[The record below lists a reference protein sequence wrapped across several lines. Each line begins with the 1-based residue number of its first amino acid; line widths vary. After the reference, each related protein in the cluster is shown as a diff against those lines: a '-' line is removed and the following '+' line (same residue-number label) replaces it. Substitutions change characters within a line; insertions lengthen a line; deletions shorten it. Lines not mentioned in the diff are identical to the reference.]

1 MANKDFKVK
10 NGIDVAT
17 PIPVSMGGTGQTS
30 TTNTLNSL
38 LPAQTGNANKVLQ
51 TDGTNT
57 TWYTVPAAYTRG
69 GTASRPASPTAGDLF
84 FNTDKKAF
92 EVWTGSAWISLIAN
106 GAVPLAPT
114 IGTVTVSGLTA
125 SVPFTGPA
133 DFGDA
138 AISTY
143 TATSN
148 PGGITGS
155 SASSPISVSG
165 LTANTSYTFTVTA
178 TNSYGTSNASSAS
191 NSITTATTP
200 GAPTSVTVSDPGT
213 DGYVLVSWTAP
224 ASNGGS
230 AITDYTVQY
239 SSNSGSS
246 WTTFS
251 DGTSTSTSATVTG
264 LTVGTAYIF
273 RVAAVNAIGT
283 GSYSTAS
290 SSFTPVA
297 HVVEAMDALQ
307 VITIGQGQNGVS
319 SITFRNIPQNY
330 THLQIRGIGRSSSNY
345 SPYDIDNILI
355 KFNGDAVSNSN
366 YSTHRLSGG
375 GSGNASSGGSSS
387 TANNHIGVV
396 PFNNALANVYG
407 PHIIDILDYTN
418 TNKYKTVRSLCGVD
432 FNGNQSGAGQ
442 QGAVAMFSSLWL
454 GSTNAITSITL
465 VPGTYQTW
473 AQYSSWALYGVKTA

>member
-10 NGIDVAT
+10 NVLDIQT
-17 PIPVSMGGTGQTS
+17 PLPVSMGGTGQTS

-38 LPAQTGNANKVLQ
+38 LPAQAGNTNKVLQ

-57 TWYTVPAAYTRG
+57 QWYTVPAAYTRG
-69 GTASRPASPTAGDLF
+69 GTASRPVSPTAGDLF

-106 GAVPLAPT
+106 GAVPLPPT
-114 IGTVTVSGLTA
+114 IGTATVSGLTA
-125 SVPFTGPA
+125 SIPFTGPT

-138 AISTY
+138 AISSY

-155 SASSPISVSG
+155 AASSPISVSG

-213 DGYVLVSWTAP
+213 DGYALVSWTAP

-230 AITDYTVQY
+230 AITDYAVQY

-264 LTVGTAYIF
+264 LTLDTAYIF
-273 RVAAVNAIGT
+273 RVAAVNAVGT

-290 SSFTPVA
+290 ASFTTTFHDPGGLVP
-297 HVVEAMDALQ
+297 LQ
-307 VITIGQGQNGVS
+307 VITVGPAGATS
-319 SITFRNIPQNY
+319 LEFTNIPNTY
-330 THLQIRGIGRSSSNY
+330 KDLQIRAFTRTNRSNNDDQLKVS
-345 SPYDIDNILI
+345 
-355 KFNGDAVSNSN
+355 FNGDTNANYTAHQVYGDGSTATAFGFSTSGLNGQFGAIATGAQSQNNLFGASVMDVLDYSNSN
-366 YSTHRLSGG
+366 KYKNVKTIAGIEWNGG
-375 GSGNASSGGSSS
+375 GYA
-387 TANNHIGVV
+387 
-396 PFNNALANVYG
+396 
-407 PHIIDILDYTN
+407 ILNSFLWIN
-418 TNKYKTVRSLCGVD
+418 TSP
-432 FNGNQSGAGQ
+432 
-442 QGAVAMFSSLWL
+442 
-454 GSTNAITSITL
+454 ITSIRF
-465 VPGTYQTW
+465 VPANGTSIS
-473 AQYSSWALYGVKTA
+473 QYSSIALYGVKAAS

>member
-10 NGIDVAT
+10 NGIDIQT
-17 PIPVSMGGTGQTS
+17 PLPVSMGGTGQTS

-38 LPAQTGNANKVLQ
+38 LPAQAGNANKVLQ

-57 TWYTVPAAYTRG
+57 TWYTLPSAYTRG
-69 GTASRPASPTAGDLF
+69 GTAARPGSPTAGDLH

-92 EVWTGSAWISLIAN
+92 EVWTGDAWVSVAVN

-125 SVPFTGPA
+125 SVPFTGPT

-148 PGGITGS
+148 PGAIT
-155 SASSPISVSG
+155 ASNATSPISVSG

-191 NSITTATTP
+191 NSITTANVP
-200 GAPTSVTVSDPGT
+200 GAPTSVTVTDPGT
-213 DGYVLVSWTAP
+213 DGYATVSWTAP

-230 AITDYTVQY
+230 AITDYIVQY
-239 SSNSGSS
+239 SSNSGST

-251 DGTSTSTSATVTG
+251 DGTSTSTSAIVTG
-264 LTVGTAYIF
+264 LTLDTAYIF
-273 RVAAVNAIGT
+273 RVAAVNVIGT

-297 HVVEAMDALQ
+297 HDSGVLYPLQ
-307 VITIGQGQNGVS
+307 VITVGAAGAS
-319 SITFRNIPQNY
+319 SVTFTNIPSTY
-330 THLQIRGIGRSSSNY
+330 KHLQIRALYFCTNTNN
-345 SPYDIDNILI
+345 PY
-355 KFNGDAVSNSN
+355 FRV
-366 YSTHRLSGG
+366 
-375 GSGNASSGGSSS
+375 GGSSIDTAGNYSWHHLYGDGSSILNNGAGSQSFTYFGYSQNATYGNTAVIDVLDYASANKNKTFRILAGQDNNGGGEVALWSGAWYNSS
-387 TANNHIGVV
+387 TAIQRISFIPG
-396 PFNNALANVYG
+396 
-407 PHIIDILDYTN
+407 
-418 TNKYKTVRSLCGVD
+418 
-432 FNGNQSGAGQ
+432 SGT
-442 QGAVAMFSSLWL
+442 FS
-454 GSTNAITSITL
+454 
-465 VPGTYQTW
+465 
-473 AQYSSWALYGVKTA
+473 QYSQFALYGVKSA

>member
-10 NGIDVAT
+10 NGLDIQT
-17 PIPVSMGGTGQTS
+17 PLPVSMGGTGQTS

-38 LPAQTGNANKVLQ
+38 LPPQSGNTNKVLQ

-57 TWYTVPAAYTRG
+57 QWYTVPAAYTRG

-106 GAVPLAPT
+106 GAVPLPPT
-114 IGTVTVSGLTA
+114 IGTATVSGLTA
-125 SVPFTGPA
+125 SVPFTGPT
-133 DFGDA
+133 DFGDS
-138 AISTY
+138 AITSY

-148 PGGITGS
+148 PGGITAS
-155 SASSPISVSG
+155 NASSPISVSG

-200 GAPTSVTVSDPGT
+200 GAPTSVIAVDTGIN
-213 DGYVLVSWTAP
+213 GEALISWTAP

-230 AITDYTVQY
+230 AITDYAVQY

-264 LTVGTAYIF
+264 LTIDTAYVF
-273 RVAAVNAIGT
+273 RVAAVNIIGT

-290 SSFTPVA
+290 SSYTPVA
-297 HVVEAMDALQ
+297 NEIESMDPLQ
-307 VITIGQGQNGVS
+307 IVTVGSTGTS
-319 SITFRNIPQNY
+319 SITFSNIPNTY
-330 THLQIRGIGRSSSNY
+330 KHLQIRMLTKSDAGGTTGNDNIYIRYNSDTGSNY
-345 SPYDIDNILI
+345 SWHYLAGSGSAAS
-355 KFNGDAVSNSN
+355 NGGSPNSSWLLSGKLGNSN
-366 YSTHRLSGG
+366 V
-375 GSGNASSGGSSS
+375 
-387 TANNHIGVV
+387 ANIFGVSIV
-396 PFNNALANVYG
+396 
-407 PHIIDILDYTN
+407 DILDYSN
-418 TNKYKTVRSLCGVD
+418 TNKYKTQKALSGIELNGVQ
-432 FNGNQSGAGQ
+432 NSN
-442 QGAVAMFSSLWL
+442 MYFSS
-454 GSTNAITSITL
+454 GSWRNNNAITSITIINGD
-465 VPGTYQTW
+465 VTNWVQNS
-473 AQYSSWALYGVKTA
+473 QFALYGIKSL

>member
-10 NGIDVAT
+10 NGIDIQT
-17 PIPVSMGGTGQTS
+17 PLPVSMGGTGQTS

-38 LPAQTGNANKVLQ
+38 LPAQAGNANKVLQ

-57 TWYTVPAAYTRG
+57 TWYTLPSAYTRG
-69 GTASRPASPTAGDLF
+69 GTAARPGSPTAGDLH

-92 EVWTGSAWISLIAN
+92 EVWTGNAWVSVAVN

-125 SVPFTGPA
+125 SVPFTGPT

-148 PGGITGS
+148 PGGIT
-155 SASSPISVSG
+155 ASNATSPISVSG

-178 TNSYGTSNASSAS
+178 TNSFGVSNPSAAS

-200 GAPTSVTVSDPGT
+200 GAPTSVTVTDPGT
-213 DGYVLVSWTAP
+213 DGYAAVSWTAP

-230 AITDYTVQY
+230 AITDYVIQY

-264 LTVGTAYIF
+264 LTIGTAYVF
-273 RVAAVNAIGT
+273 RVAAVNVVGT

-290 SSFTPVA
+290 DSFTPIVHDNGA
-297 HVVEAMDALQ
+297 LVPLQ
-307 VITIGQGQNGVS
+307 VITVPSAGTS
-319 SITFRNIPQNY
+319 SISFINIPNTY
-330 THLQIRGIGRSSSNY
+330 SHLQIRASILSSAAGDYKMRFNNNSTNTDY
-345 SPYDIDNILI
+345 YRHLVYGDGAGTAPAANAQDGFINLGYVDNIS
-355 KFNGDAVSNSN
+355 GSVS
-366 YSTHRLSGG
+366 
-375 GSGNASSGGSSS
+375 A
-387 TANNHIGVV
+387 ACI
-396 PFNNALANVYG
+396 A
-407 PHIIDILDYTN
+407 DIFDYTN
-418 TNKYKTVRSLCGVD
+418 TDKLKTVRTLNGIDRNGAGFVSLY
-432 FNGNQSGAGQ
+432 SGAW
-442 QGAVAMFSSLWL
+442 FK
-454 GSTNAITSITL
+454 TDTITSIQIT
-465 VPGTYQTW
+465 PGSGNFN
-473 AQYSSWALYGVKTA
+473 QYSKFALYGIKSA

>member
-10 NGIDVAT
+10 NGIDIQS
-17 PIPVSMGGTGQTS
+17 PLPVTMGGTGQTS

-57 TWYTVPAAYTRG
+57 IWYTVPAAYTRG
-69 GTASRPASPTAGDLF
+69 GTASRPVSPTAGDLF

-106 GAVPLAPT
+106 GAVPLPPT
-114 IGTVTVSGLTA
+114 IGTATVSGLTA

-138 AISTY
+138 AITSY

-148 PGGITGS
+148 PGGITAS
-155 SASSPISVSG
+155 NASSPISVSG
-165 LTANTSYTFTVTA
+165 LSQSTSYTFTVTA

-191 NSITTATTP
+191 NSITTASVP

-213 DGYVLVSWTAP
+213 DGYALVSWTAP

-264 LTVGTAYIF
+264 LTIDTAYIF

-290 SSFTPVA
+290 ASFTPVA
-297 HVVEAMDALQ
+297 HDSGALVPLQ
-307 VITIGQGQNGVS
+307 VITVGVS
-319 SITFRNIPQNY
+319 GASSVSFTNIPNTY
-330 THLQIRGIGRSSSNY
+330 THLQIRGVSSGTRNDYRIGEAEITFNSDTGSNY
-345 SPYDIDNILI
+345 ACHDIYAD
-355 KFNGDAVSNSN
+355 
-366 YSTHRLSGG
+366 
-375 GSGNASSGGSSS
+375 GSGTPTATGLSNRSNIRIAPGTLGGNAGG
-387 TANNHIGVV
+387 TAIFGSI
-396 PFNNALANVYG
+396 
-407 PHIIDILDYTN
+407 IIDILDYKN
-418 TNKYKTVRSLCGVD
+418 TNKFKTLRSLSGVD
-432 FNGNQSGAGQ
+432 LNGTYNGIGGRIGITSG
-442 QGAVAMFSSLWL
+442 LWQN
-454 GSTNAITSITL
+454 TNAISSITITPTGAAPF
-465 VPGTYQTW
+465 VQHS
-473 AQYSSWALYGVKTA
+473 QFALYGVKSA

>member
-10 NGIDVAT
+10 NGIDIQS
-17 PIPVSMGGTGQTS
+17 PLPVTMGGTGQTS

-69 GTASRPASPTAGDLF
+69 GTASRPVSPTAGDLF

-114 IGTVTVSGLTA
+114 IGTATVSGLTA

-138 AISTY
+138 AITSY

-155 SASSPISVSG
+155 NASSPISISG

-200 GAPTSVTVSDPGT
+200 GAPTSVTASDPGT
-213 DGYVLVSWTAP
+213 DGYALVSWTAP

-230 AITDYTVQY
+230 AITDYAVQY

-251 DGTSTSTSATVTG
+251 DGTSASTSATVTG
-264 LTVGTAYIF
+264 LTIGTEYIF
-273 RVAAVNAIGT
+273 RVAATNIIGT

-290 SSFTPVA
+290 ASFTPPT
-297 HVVEAMDALQ
+297 HITVVMDPLY
-307 VITIGQGQNGVS
+307 VVTVGPNGAS
-319 SITFRNIPQNY
+319 SVTFTNIPSTY
-330 THLQIRGIGRSSSNY
+330 THLQIRGIHRNVY
-345 SPYDIDNILI
+345 SGSAGVDNI
-355 KFNGDAVSNSN
+355 FVQCNGD
-366 YSTHRLSGG
+366 
-375 GSGNASSGGSSS
+375 
-387 TANNHIGVV
+387 TANNYSAHSLDGYGTTAGSQNYNAETFGFFITQSGGTETQ
-396 PFNNALANVYG
+396 PFGAFVL
-407 PHIIDILDYTN
+407 DILDYKD
-418 TNKYKTVRSLCGVD
+418 TNKYKTIRGLAGID
-432 FNGNQSGAGQ
+432 GNGYGRI
-442 QGAVAMFSSLWL
+442 VL
-454 GSTNAITSITL
+454 GSGSWRNTNAITSL
-465 VPGTYQTW
+465 RFYSNYDLG
-473 AQYSSWALYGVKTA
+473 QYSQFALYGIKG

>member
-10 NGIDVAT
+10 NGLDIQT
-17 PIPVSMGGTGQTS
+17 PLPVSMGGTGQTS

-57 TWYTVPAAYTRG
+57 QWYTVPAAYTRG
-69 GTASRPASPTAGDLF
+69 GTASRPVSPTAGDLF

-106 GAVPLAPT
+106 GAVPLPPT
-114 IGTVTVSGLTA
+114 IGTATVSGLTA

-138 AISTY
+138 AITSY

-148 PGGITGS
+148 PGGITAS
-155 SASSPISVSG
+155 NASSPISVSG

-191 NSITTATTP
+191 NSITTANVP
-200 GAPTSVTVSDPGT
+200 GAPTSVTAVGTST
-213 DGYVLVSWTAP
+213 DGQAAVSWTAP
-224 ASNGGS
+224 VSNGGS
-230 AITDYTVQY
+230 AITDYTIQY

-264 LTVGTAYIF
+264 LTIGTAYIF

-297 HVVEAMDALQ
+297 NDTGAFHALQ
-307 VITIGQGQNGVS
+307 VITVTGSGTSQINF
-319 SITFRNIPQNY
+319 TNIPNTY
-330 THLQIRGIGRSSSNY
+330 KHLQIRAIGLLTSTGNGAYLEMQFNSDTGSNY
-345 SPYDIDNILI
+345 SDHGIT
-355 KFNGDAVSNSN
+355 GDGGSPSG
-366 YSTHRLSGG
+366 YGG
-375 GSGNASSGGSSS
+375 GNSSAINVFQR
-387 TANNHIGVV
+387 ANNMSTTQPSSCV
-396 PFNNALANVYG
+396 
-407 PHIIDILDYTN
+407 IDILDYASS
-418 TNKYKTVRSLCGVD
+418 NKFKTTKNLNGVD
-432 FNGNQSGAGQ
+432 FNGTGEITLRSAAWRN
-442 QGAVAMFSSLWL
+442 
-454 GSTNAITSITL
+454 TNAITSIRIYPAGAYTIKE
-465 VPGTYQTW
+465 GSQF
-473 AQYSSWALYGVKTA
+473 AIYGIKGA

>member
-1 MANKDFKVK
+1 MADKNFKVK
-10 NGIDVAT
+10 TGLDT
-17 PIPVSMGGTGQTS
+17 PVPLPVSMGGTGQTS

-57 TWYTVPAAYTRG
+57 QWYTVPAAYTRG

-114 IGTVTVSGLTA
+114 IGTATVSGLTA
-125 SVPFTGPA
+125 SVPFTGPT

-138 AISTY
+138 AISSY

-155 SASSPISVSG
+155 NASSPISVSG

-213 DGYVLVSWTAP
+213 DGYALVSWTAP

-264 LTVGTAYIF
+264 LTLNTAYIF
-273 RVAAVNAIGT
+273 RVAAVNIIGT

-290 SSFTPVA
+290 SSFTPIV
-297 HVVEAMDALQ
+297 HDSGGLVPLQ
-307 VITIGQGQNGVS
+307 VITVGANGASSVTFTNIPTTGYSHLQLRILGQTNRGTYGTDSFYLRFNNDNGSNYDFGYLRGDGSSPASYHSNGGQSYIEMGSTLGTTTASQYTFGASIIDIFEYSNGSKYKTLRALTGTDINGVIS
-319 SITFRNIPQNY
+319 GYGGFVYLTSG
-330 THLQIRGIGRSSSNY
+330 LW
-345 SPYDIDNILI
+345 
-355 KFNGDAVSNSN
+355 KN
-366 YSTHRLSGG
+366 YST
-375 GSGNASSGGSSS
+375 
-387 TANNHIGVV
+387 
-396 PFNNALANVYG
+396 
-407 PHIIDILDYTN
+407 
-418 TNKYKTVRSLCGVD
+418 
-432 FNGNQSGAGQ
+432 
-442 QGAVAMFSSLWL
+442 
-454 GSTNAITSITL
+454 ITSIQLTFDNT
-465 VPGTYQTW
+465 VSQNS
-473 AQYSSWALYGVKTA
+473 QFALYGVKTA

>member
-10 NGIDVAT
+10 NGIDIQT
-17 PIPVSMGGTGQTS
+17 PLPVSMGGTGQTS

-38 LPAQTGNANKVLQ
+38 LPAQGGNQNKVLQ

-57 TWYTVPAAYTRG
+57 TWYTLPSAYTRG
-69 GTASRPASPTAGDLF
+69 GTAARPGSPTAGDLH

-92 EVWTGSAWISLIAN
+92 EVWTGDAWVSVAVN
-106 GAVPLAPT
+106 GAVPLPPT

-125 SVPFTGPA
+125 SVPFTGPT

-148 PGGITGS
+148 PGGIT
-155 SASSPISVSG
+155 ASNATSPISVSG

-178 TNSYGTSNASSAS
+178 TNSFGVSNASAAS

-200 GAPTSVTVSDPGT
+200 GAPTSVTVTDPGI
-213 DGYVLVSWTAP
+213 DGYAAVSWTAP

-230 AITDYTVQY
+230 AITDYVIQY

-264 LTVGTAYIF
+264 LTIGTAYVF
-273 RVAAVNAIGT
+273 RVAAVNVVGT

-290 SSFTPVA
+290 ASFTPVA
-297 HVVEAMDALQ
+297 HDIEAMDPLQ
-307 VITIGQGQNGVS
+307 VITVGTAGAS
-319 SITFRNIPQNY
+319 SITFTNIPSTY
-330 THLQIRGIGRSSSNY
+330 AHLQLRIFWTPISSGG
-345 SPYDIDNILI
+345 DIFVYG
-355 KFNGDAVSNSN
+355 KFNGDNNAN
-366 YSTHRLSGG
+366 YSWHYLAGNGSSAYS
-375 GSGNASSGGSSS
+375 GSGINVNQGIVAGVCTGVGNSPLYVSS
-387 TANNHIGVV
+387 A
-396 PFNNALANVYG
+396 
-407 PHIIDILDYTN
+407 IIDIFDYAN
-418 TNKYKTVRSLCGVD
+418 TNKYKTVRS
-432 FNGNQSGAGQ
+432 FSGIDQ
-442 QGAVAMFSSLWL
+442 NTNHAVGGTSQLYLLSGLWSST
-454 GSTNAITSITL
+454 SVISSITIPSP
-465 VPGTYQTW
+465 VGSFNANTQF
-473 AQYSSWALYGVKTA
+473 ALYGVKSK

>member
-10 NGIDVAT
+10 NGIDIQS
-17 PIPVSMGGTGQTS
+17 PLPVSMGGTGQTS

-38 LPAQTGNANKVLQ
+38 LPSQGGNQNKVLQ

-213 DGYVLVSWTAP
+213 DGYALVSWTAP

-251 DGTSTSTSATVTG
+251 DGTSASTSATVTG
-264 LTVGTAYIF
+264 LTIGTAYIF
-273 RVAAVNAIGT
+273 RVAATNIIGT

-290 SSFTPVA
+290 DSFTPPTHITTVMDPLY
-297 HVVEAMDALQ
+297 VVT
-307 VITIGQGQNGVS
+307 VGPNGAS
-319 SITFRNIPQNY
+319 SVTFTNIPNTY
-330 THLQIRGIGRSSSNY
+330 SHLQLRILGQTNRGTYGTDSYYMRFNSDTGSNY
-345 SPYDIDNILI
+345 NHGFL
-355 KFNGDAVSNSN
+355 
-366 YSTHRLSGG
+366 R
-375 GSGNASSGGSSS
+375 GNGSSAAAYHYNGNQS
-387 TANNHIGVV
+387 LIEIGSALGTTTASLYTFGSS
-396 PFNNALANVYG
+396 
-407 PHIIDILDYTN
+407 IIDILDYSN
-418 TNKYKTVRSLCGVD
+418 TNKYKTLRALTGTD
-432 FNGNQSGAGQ
+432 INGTISESGGF
-442 QGAVAMFSSLWL
+442 VYLTSSLWM
-454 GSTNAITSITL
+454 STSAISSIQFTFDNT
-465 VPGTYQTW
+465 VQPNSQF
-473 AQYSSWALYGVKTA
+473 ALYGIKG

>member
-10 NGIDVAT
+10 NGLDIQS
-17 PIPVSMGGTGQTS
+17 PLPVSMGGTGQTS

-106 GAVPLAPT
+106 GAVPLPPT
-114 IGTVTVSGLTA
+114 IGTATVSGLTA
-125 SVPFTGPA
+125 AVPFTGPT
-133 DFGDA
+133 DFGDSA
-138 AISTY
+138 VTSY

-148 PGGITGS
+148 PGGITAS
-155 SASSPISVSG
+155 NASSPISVPG

-200 GAPTSVTVSDPGT
+200 GAPTSVTAVGT
-213 DGYVLVSWTAP
+213 GVDGQALVSWTAP

-230 AITDYTVQY
+230 AITDYAVQY

-264 LTVGTAYIF
+264 LTTGTAYIF
-273 RVAAVNAIGT
+273 RVAAVNVIGT

-290 SSFTPVA
+290 SSFTPIA
-297 HVVEAMDALQ
+297 NDPGALIPLQ
-307 VITIGQGQNGVS
+307 VITVGANGAS
-319 SITFRNIPQNY
+319 SVTFTNIPQTY
-330 THLQIRGIGRSSSNY
+330 AHLQIRINWGYSNTSNNTWLHTTFNSDSGSNY
-345 SPYDIDNILI
+345 SYHALRADGSNPFVSSGTDASFLSLGADQL
-355 KFNGDAVSNSN
+355 GDASSWGVSV
-366 YSTHRLSGG
+366 T
-375 GSGNASSGGSSS
+375 
-387 TANNHIGVV
+387 
-396 PFNNALANVYG
+396 
-407 PHIIDILDYTN
+407 DILEYSN
-418 TNKYKTVRSLCGVD
+418 TNKFKTTRSL
-432 FNGNQSGAGQ
+432 AGQ
-442 QGAVAMFSSLWL
+442 DRNVSGGIGLWSGSWRSSAAISSIRIVPSDGTFRQG
-454 GSTNAITSITL
+454 SIF
-465 VPGTYQTW
+465 
-473 AQYSSWALYGVKTA
+473 ALYGMRSA

>member
-10 NGIDVAT
+10 NGIDIQS
-17 PIPVSMGGTGQTS
+17 PLPVTMGGTGQTS

-69 GTASRPASPTAGDLF
+69 GTASRPVSPTAGDLF

-114 IGTVTVSGLTA
+114 IGTATVSGLTA

-138 AISTY
+138 AITSY

-213 DGYVLVSWTAP
+213 DGYALVSWTAP

-230 AITDYTVQY
+230 AITDYAVQY

-264 LTVGTAYIF
+264 LTIDTAYIF

-290 SSFTPVA
+290 ASFTPVA
-297 HVVEAMDALQ
+297 HDSGALVPLQ
-307 VITIGQGQNGVS
+307 VITVGANGAS
-319 SITFRNIPQNY
+319 SVTFTNIPNTY
-330 THLQIRGIGRSSSNY
+330 SHLQIRAMSRISTAQQFNDVRAQFNSDTGSNY
-345 SPYDIDNILI
+345 ARHG
-355 KFNGDAVSNSN
+355 FGGD
-366 YSTHRLSGG
+366 
-375 GSGNASSGGSSS
+375 GSQ
-387 TANNHIGVV
+387 
-396 PFNNALANVYG
+396 VYG
-407 PHIIDILDYTN
+407 YADTAQTSISAGIWQAANTAPANTFGAFILDILDYAN
-418 TNKYKTVRSLCGVD
+418 TNKNKTTRSLSGSD
-432 FNGNQSGAGQ
+432 QNGSGLFG
-442 QGAVAMFSSLWL
+442 FWSSVWL
-454 GSTNAITSITL
+454 NTSAITSIRL
-465 VPGTYQTW
+465 FNPSDNIMQHS
-473 AQYSSWALYGVKTA
+473 QFALYGIKAAS

>member
-10 NGIDVAT
+10 NGLDIQS
-17 PIPVSMGGTGQTS
+17 PLPVSMGGTGQTS

-38 LPAQTGNANKVLQ
+38 LPAQAGNTNKVLQ

-57 TWYTVPAAYTRG
+57 QWYTVPAAYTRG
-69 GTASRPASPTAGDLF
+69 GTASRPGSPTAGDLF

-106 GAVPLAPT
+106 GAVPLSPT
-114 IGTVTVSGLTA
+114 IGTATVSGLTA

-148 PGGITGS
+148 PSSITAS
-155 SASSPISVSG
+155 SATSPISVSG
-165 LTANTSYTFTVTA
+165 LSANTSYTFTVTA

-191 NSITTATTP
+191 NQITTATTP

-213 DGYVLVSWTAP
+213 DGYALVSWTAP

-264 LTVGTAYIF
+264 LTLNTAYIF
-273 RVAAVNAIGT
+273 RVAAVNAVGT
-283 GSYSTAS
+283 SSYSTES
-290 SSFTPVA
+290 SSFTPTA
-297 HVVEAMDALQ
+297 HDSGGLIPLQ
-307 VITIGQGQNGVS
+307 VITVGANGAS
-319 SITFRNIPQNY
+319 SITFTNIPNTY
-330 THLQIRGIGRSSSNY
+330 AHLQIRALIRTDRSNY
-345 SPYDIDNILI
+345 ATDNMKLQ
-355 KFNGDAVSNSN
+355 FNSATANSN
-366 YSTHRLSGG
+366 YTNHSLYGTNGSAGTSQNVQSTPTAWVSVCAA
-375 GSGNASSGGSSS
+375 GS
-387 TANNHIGVV
+387 
-396 PFNNALANVYG
+396 LANSNVFG
-407 PHIIDILDYTN
+407 TAVIDILDYAN
-418 TNKYKTVRSLCGVD
+418 TNKNKTIRGLGGVD
-432 FNGNQSGAGQ
+432 NNGDIYSQVDFGSG
-442 QGAVAMFSSLWL
+442 LYN
-454 GSTNAITSITL
+454 STSAITRIDIQPWIGPNF
-465 VPGTYQTW
+465 V
-473 AQYSSWALYGVKTA
+473 QYSQFALYGVKSV

>member
-10 NGIDVAT
+10 NGIDIQT
-17 PIPVSMGGTGQTS
+17 PLPVSMGGTGQTS

-38 LPAQTGNANKVLQ
+38 LPAQGGNQNKVLQ

-57 TWYTVPAAYTRG
+57 TWYTLPSAYTRG
-69 GTASRPASPTAGDLF
+69 GTASRPGSPTAGDLH

-92 EVWTGSAWISLIAN
+92 EVWTGDAWVSVAVN
-106 GAVPLAPT
+106 GAVPLPPT

-125 SVPFTGPA
+125 SVPFTGPT

-148 PGGITGS
+148 PGGIT
-155 SASSPISVSG
+155 ASNATSPISVSG

-178 TNSYGTSNASSAS
+178 TNSFGVSNPSAAS

-200 GAPTSVTVSDPGT
+200 GAPTSVTVTDPGT
-213 DGYVLVSWTAP
+213 DGYAAVSWTAP

-230 AITDYTVQY
+230 AITDYVIQY

-264 LTVGTAYIF
+264 LTLNTAYIF
-273 RVAAVNAIGT
+273 RVAAVNVIGT
-283 GSYSTAS
+283 GSYSTVS

-297 HVVEAMDALQ
+297 HDSGVMFPLQ
-307 VITIGQGQNGVS
+307 VITVGAAGAS
-319 SITFRNIPQNY
+319 SIDFTNIPTTGY
-330 THLQIRGIGRSSSNY
+330 SHLQVRVMSRDSRAVSTNGLSIRVGNGSIDTGNNYNTHMIRGDGSSVTRGSAGTNYNNMDFALEPGASISSS
-345 SPYDIDNILI
+345 I
-355 KFNGDAVSNSN
+355 FG
-366 YSTHRLSGG
+366 
-375 GSGNASSGGSSS
+375 AS
-387 TANNHIGVV
+387 I
-396 PFNNALANVYG
+396 FE
-407 PHIIDILDYTN
+407 ILDYAN
-418 TNKYKTVRSLCGVD
+418 TNKYKTMRSL
-432 FNGNQSGAGQ
+432 NGYDANGSGYIVFHSGLWMNTAAINTIRFTCSGSGATF
-442 QGAVAMFSSLWL
+442 A
-454 GSTNAITSITL
+454 
-465 VPGTYQTW
+465 P
-473 AQYSSWALYGVKTA
+473 YSQFALYGVKSA

>member
-10 NGIDVAT
+10 NGIDIQS
-17 PIPVSMGGTGQTS
+17 PLPVTMGGTGQTS

-69 GTASRPASPTAGDLF
+69 GTASRPVSPTAGDLF

-114 IGTVTVSGLTA
+114 IGTATVSGLTA

-138 AISTY
+138 AITSY
-143 TATSN
+143 TAIPSPTTS
-148 PGGITGS
+148 PATFS
-155 SASSPISVSG
+155 SASSPISVTG
-165 LTANTSYTFTVTA
+165 LAQSTTYTFTVTA

-191 NSITTATTP
+191 NSITTASVP

-213 DGYVLVSWTAP
+213 DGYALVSWTAP

-264 LTVGTAYIF
+264 LTLDTAYIF

-290 SSFTPVA
+290 ASFTPVA
-297 HVVEAMDALQ
+297 HDSGALIPLQ
-307 VITIGQGQNGVS
+307 VVTVGPSGASEINFT
-319 SITFRNIPQNY
+319 NIPSTY
-330 THLQIRGIGRSSSNY
+330 KHLQIRVMNYRAGEGNSLKVQFNSDTGSNY
-345 SPYDIDNILI
+345 SRHIIY
-355 KFNGDAVSNSN
+355 
-366 YSTHRLSGG
+366 GG
-375 GSGNASSGGSSS
+375 GSGGVITAGNATNATFIELGWTGSTSEVGGGR
-387 TANNHIGVV
+387 AIM
-396 PFNNALANVYG
+396 
-407 PHIIDILDYTN
+407 DILDYSN
-418 TNKYKTVRSLCGVD
+418 TSKYKTCRTFFGYRRAINSTSDYMGISS
-432 FNGNQSGAGQ
+432 GGWRNQ
-442 QGAVAMFSSLWL
+442 
-454 GSTNAITSITL
+454 NAISSIKIIPDNIAEKGGFL
-465 VPGTYQTW
+465 QNSQF
-473 AQYSSWALYGVKTA
+473 AIYGIKGKE

>member
-10 NGIDVAT
+10 NGLDIQS
-17 PIPVSMGGTGQTS
+17 PLPVSMGGTGQTS

-38 LPAQTGNANKVLQ
+38 LPAQSGNANKVLQ

-57 TWYTVPAAYTRG
+57 QWYTVPAAYTRG

-106 GAVPLAPT
+106 GAVPLPPT
-114 IGTVTVSGLTA
+114 IGTATVSGLTA

-138 AISTY
+138 AITSY

-148 PGGITGS
+148 PGGITAS
-155 SASSPISVSG
+155 NASSPISVSG
-165 LTANTSYTFTVTA
+165 LSQSTTYTFTVTA

-191 NSITTATTP
+191 NQITTATTP

-213 DGYVLVSWTAP
+213 DGYALVSWTAP

-264 LTVGTAYIF
+264 LTLDTAYIF
-273 RVAAVNAIGT
+273 RVAAVNAVGT

-297 HVVEAMDALQ
+297 HDPGSLIPLQ
-307 VITIGQGQNGVS
+307 VITVGASGASSVS
-319 SITFRNIPQNY
+319 FTNIPQTY
-330 THLQIRGIGRSSSNY
+330 THLQVRSITKTTSTSNTDSRIRLGNSGTTVAASGRHQLDGDGTNAGASYNA
-345 SPYDIDNILI
+345 
-355 KFNGDAVSNSN
+355 GDAWIIL
-366 YSTHRLSGG
+366 TPT
-375 GSGNASSGGSSS
+375 ASSTNTFS
-387 TANNHIGVV
+387 AD
-396 PFNNALANVYG
+396 
-407 PHIIDILDYTN
+407 IIDILDYTN
-418 TNKYKTVRSLCGVD
+418 TDKAKVVRSLSGRDLNGSGMITLGSALFPSVTTVTD
-432 FNGNQSGAGQ
+432 ISFAPYNGN
-442 QGAVAMFSSLWL
+442 FSQH
-454 GSTNAITSITL
+454 T
-465 VPGTYQTW
+465 QF
-473 AQYSSWALYGVKTA
+473 ALYGVKSA

>member
-10 NGIDVAT
+10 NGLDIQV
-17 PIPVSMGGTGQTS
+17 PLPVSMGGTGQTS

-38 LPAQTGNANKVLQ
+38 LPAQSGNANKVLQ

-57 TWYTVPAAYTRG
+57 QWYTVPAAYTRG

-114 IGTVTVSGLTA
+114 IGTATVSGLTA

-138 AISTY
+138 AITSY

-155 SASSPISVSG
+155 NASSPISVSG
-165 LTANTSYTFTVTA
+165 LSQSTTYTFTVTA

-200 GAPTSVTVSDPGT
+200 DAPTSVTVSDPGT
-213 DGYVLVSWTAP
+213 DGYALVSWTAP

-230 AITDYTVQY
+230 AITDYAVQY

-264 LTVGTAYIF
+264 LTLNTAYIF
-273 RVAAVNAIGT
+273 RVAAVNLVGT
-283 GSYSTAS
+283 GSYSIAS
-290 SSFTPVA
+290 TSFTPVA
-297 HVVEAMDALQ
+297 HDSGAWFPLQ
-307 VITIGQGQNGVS
+307 SIMVSSAGTS
-319 SITFRNIPQNY
+319 SITFNNIPNSYQN
-330 THLQIRGIGRSSSNY
+330 LQIRGVARTTRADVVDSLSY
-345 SPYDIDNILI
+345 R
-355 KFNGDAVSNSN
+355 FNGDTGTNYAWHGFRGDGTAFGYERGISSNRMEIDRCLASNTAVANTFGGFVTDIYDYASTNKNKTIKTLAGMTN
-366 YSTHRLSGG
+366 YTSGQG
-375 GSGNASSGGSSS
+375 FCNFYSG
-387 TANNHIGVV
+387 VW
-396 PFNNALANVYG
+396 L
-407 PHIIDILDYTN
+407 N
-418 TNKYKTVRSLCGVD
+418 TN
-432 FNGNQSGAGQ
+432 
-442 QGAVAMFSSLWL
+442 AV
-454 GSTNAITSITL
+454 TSITIYGQNGNL
-465 VPGTYQTW
+465 Q
-473 AQYSSWALYGVKTA
+473 QYSQFTLYGIKGA

>member
-10 NGIDVAT
+10 NGIDIQS
-17 PIPVSMGGTGQTS
+17 PLPVSMGGTGQTS

-38 LPAQTGNANKVLQ
+38 LPAQSGNANKVLQ

-57 TWYTVPAAYTRG
+57 QWYTVPAAYTRG

-114 IGTVTVSGLTA
+114 IGTATVSGLTA
-125 SVPFTGPA
+125 SVPFTGPT

-138 AISTY
+138 AISSY

-148 PGGITGS
+148 PGGITAS
-155 SASSPISVSG
+155 NASSPISVSG

-213 DGYVLVSWTAP
+213 DGHATVSWTAP

-251 DGTSTSTSATVTG
+251 DGTSTTTTALVTG
-264 LTVGTAYIF
+264 LTIGTAYIF
-273 RVAAVNAIGT
+273 RVAAVNIIGT
-283 GSYSTAS
+283 GSYSNPS
-290 SSFTPVA
+290 QSFTPPS
-297 HVVEAMDALQ
+297 HLTEYME
-307 VITIGQGQNGVS
+307 VIQSVTVS
-319 SITFRNIPQNY
+319 NNSTSQISFTNIPQNY
-330 THLQIRGIGRSSSNY
+330 KHLHIRGMIRYPGGGDYTQGTVAR
-345 SPYDIDNILI
+345 
-355 KFNGDAVSNSN
+355 FNGDSGSN
-366 YSTHRLSGG
+366 YNWMYHRGDG
-375 GSGNASSGGSSS
+375 TNKAAGSSS
-387 TANNHIGVV
+387 STFFQGG
-396 PFNNALANVYG
+396 FSYFTLTEEDGFG
-407 PHIIDILDYTN
+407 PVIHDIYDYTN
-418 TNKYKTVRSLCGVD
+418 TNKYKAVKTRLGVIGTTTP
-432 FNGNQSGAGQ
+432 NGLIDQWSG
-442 QGAVAMFSSLWL
+442 LWKN
-454 GSTNAITSITL
+454 TNAVTSITFEN
-465 VPGTYQTW
+465 GTFAPYTN
-473 AQYSSWALYGVKTA
+473 LTIYGIR

>member
-69 GTASRPASPTAGDLF
+69 GTASRPVSPTAGDLF

-213 DGYVLVSWTAP
+213 DGYALVSWTAP

-251 DGTSTSTSATVTG
+251 DGTSTSTTATVTG
-264 LTVGTAYIF
+264 LTLNTAYIF
-273 RVAAVNAIGT
+273 RVAAVNIIGT
-283 GSYSTAS
+283 GSYSTES
-290 SSFTPVA
+290 SSFTPTA
-297 HVVEAMDALQ
+297 HDTGGLIPLQ
-307 VITIGQGQNGVS
+307 VITVS
-319 SITFRNIPQNY
+319 SSGASFIEFTNIPNTY
-330 THLQIRGIGRSSSNY
+330 SHLQLRSFAQTNRSSIGRDIVNINVNSDTGSNY
-345 SPYDIDNILI
+345 ARHY
-355 KFNGDAVSNSN
+355 FAGDGANVVA
-366 YSTHRLSGG
+366 G
-375 GSGNASSGGSSS
+375 GSINLTKGELGEVGTTAGSNFGSL
-387 TANNHIGVV
+387 VV
-396 PFNNALANVYG
+396 
-407 PHIIDILDYTN
+407 DILDYSN
-418 TNKYKTVRSLCGVD
+418 TNKHKTIRSFGGGDV
-432 FNGNQSGAGQ
+432 NGTVGGYGGSISLYSTLWRNT
-442 QGAVAMFSSLWL
+442 SS
-454 GSTNAITSITL
+454 ITSIKL
-465 VPGTYQTW
+465 APLNGTQFN
-473 AQYSSWALYGVKTA
+473 QYSQFALYGVKSA

>member
-10 NGIDVAT
+10 NGLDIQT
-17 PIPVSMGGTGQTS
+17 PLPVSMGGTGQTS

-38 LPAQTGNANKVLQ
+38 LPPQSGNTNKVLQ

-57 TWYTVPAAYTRG
+57 QWYTVPAAYTRG

-106 GAVPLAPT
+106 GAVPLPPT

-125 SVPFTGPA
+125 SVPFTGPT
-133 DFGDA
+133 DFGDS
-138 AISTY
+138 AITSY

-148 PGGITGS
+148 PGGITAS
-155 SASSPISVSG
+155 NASSPISVSG

-200 GAPTSVTVSDPGT
+200 GTPTSVTVSDPGT
-213 DGYVLVSWTAP
+213 DGYATVSWTAP

-230 AITDYTVQY
+230 AITDYAVQY

-264 LTVGTAYIF
+264 LTIGTAYIF

-297 HVVEAMDALQ
+297 HAIEAMEPLQ
-307 VITIGQGQNGVS
+307 IVTVGASGAS
-319 SITFRNIPQNY
+319 SVTFNNIPSTY
-330 THLQIRGIGRSSSNY
+330 THLQIRYFATKTANGSLY
-345 SPYDIDNILI
+345 LT
-355 KFNGDAVSNSN
+355 FNGNTTGGNYRRHSLYADGTNIGSETPGAGSNSVDVQCGN
-366 YSTHRLSGG
+366 TA
-375 GSGNASSGGSSS
+375 GSFGMG
-387 TANNHIGVV
+387 T
-396 PFNNALANVYG
+396 
-407 PHIIDILDYTN
+407 IDILEYAN
-418 TNKYKTVRSLCGVD
+418 TNKNKSFRVSTARDNNGTGLIWFTSGVW
-432 FNGNQSGAGQ
+432 FQTTTI
-442 QGAVAMFSSLWL
+442 SSITFTPD
-454 GSTNAITSITL
+454 STNLSEFS
-465 VPGTYQTW
+465 QF
-473 AQYSSWALYGVKTA
+473 ALYGIKGA

>member
-10 NGIDVAT
+10 NGLDIQT
-17 PIPVSMGGTGQTS
+17 PLPVSMGGTGQTS

-69 GTASRPASPTAGDLF
+69 GTASRPGSPTAGDLF

-148 PGGITGS
+148 PGGITAS
-155 SASSPISVSG
+155 NASSPISVSG
-165 LTANTSYTFTVTA
+165 LSANTSYTFTVTA

-191 NSITTATTP
+191 NSITTASVP

-213 DGYVLVSWTAP
+213 DEYC
-224 ASNGGS
+224 
-230 AITDYTVQY
+230 TV
-239 SSNSGSS
+239 
-246 WTTFS
+246 
-251 DGTSTSTSATVTG
+251 
-264 LTVGTAYIF
+264 
-273 RVAAVNAIGT
+273 
-283 GSYSTAS
+283 
-290 SSFTPVA
+290 
-297 HVVEAMDALQ
+297 
-307 VITIGQGQNGVS
+307 
-319 SITFRNIPQNY
+319 
-330 THLQIRGIGRSSSNY
+330 
-345 SPYDIDNILI
+345 
-355 KFNGDAVSNSN
+355 
-366 YSTHRLSGG
+366 
-375 GSGNASSGGSSS
+375 
-387 TANNHIGVV
+387 
-396 PFNNALANVYG
+396 
-407 PHIIDILDYTN
+407 
-418 TNKYKTVRSLCGVD
+418 
-432 FNGNQSGAGQ
+432 
-442 QGAVAMFSSLWL
+442 
-454 GSTNAITSITL
+454 
-465 VPGTYQTW
+465 
-473 AQYSSWALYGVKTA
+473 